1 MHRDTHRVLRAH
13 PLTSGAC
20 NDGLSTSSPG
30 FIRTTDL
37 TDMQWIPNLDGQALM
52 LDYKHRARKAAFREA
67 PVQLCPK
74 SHLQSPASAGIQSA
88 AALLLS
94 CAPCP
99 TKPLLRGTST
109 ATVPTYSTKAQPGPS
124 VPQNHGMVVLEGSL
138 KITEPWDHSMAG
150 LVGTPQPHPMG
161 SGCSGPGRGLRHLQ
175 GTHSSNGAEK

>member
-1 MHRDTHRVLRAH
+1 MHRDTHQVLRAR

-74 SHLQSPASAGIQSA
+74 SQLQSPASAGIQSA
-88 AALLLS
+88 AALLLC
-94 CAPCP
+94 CAPALQSLFCGGLAL
-99 TKPLLRGTST
+99 PLYPLT
-109 ATVPTYSTKAQPGPS
+109 QPKHRQDLQYHRTMGWLCWKGP
-124 VPQNHGMVVLEGSL
+124 
-138 KITEPWDHSMAG
+138 
-150 LVGTPQPHPMG
+150 
-161 SGCSGPGRGLRHLQ
+161 
-175 GTHSSNGAEK
+175 